1 MTTSTPTQSKKH
13 KFSMKNLFQREKR
26 PYTNPYLGGVFLG
39 IVLFLSFLI
48 TGQGLGASG
57 TLSRVAVFFED
68 LITPKHVD
76 RVPYLLKMAGGD
88 TNPLDYWIVY
98 VTLGTILG
106 GSISGIIN
114 GRSKL
119 ETTKGPNI
127 TNRARWLLA
136 FGGGI
141 LFAYGARMARG
152 CTSGQALS
160 GGASLSAG
168 SWVVMFA
175 IFGGAYGLAYFLR
188 KAWN

>member
-1 MTTSTPTQSKKH
+1 MAVSNPTQTKEGNFSLKK
-13 KFSMKNLFQREKR
+13 LFQRENK
-26 PYTNPYLGGVFLG
+26 PYTNPYLGGVLLG

-57 TLSRVAVFFED
+57 TLSRVAVFIED
-68 LITPKHVD
+68 LIAPKHVD

-88 TNPLDYWIVY
+88 ANPLDYWIIF
-98 VTLGTILG
+98 VTLGTIIG
-106 GSISGIIN
+106 GFVSGIIN

-127 TNRARWLLA
+127 TNRTRWLLA

-141 LFAYGARMARG
+141 LFAYGARLARG

-160 GGASLSAG
+160 GGATLSAG

>member
-1 MTTSTPTQSKKH
+1 MTVDTQTQPRKSRFSLKK
-13 KFSMKNLFQREKR
+13 LFQREGK
-26 PYTNPYLGGVFLG
+26 PYTNPYLGGILLG

-57 TLSRVAVFFED
+57 TLSRVAVFVED
-68 LITPKHVD
+68 LVAPDHVD
-76 RVPYLLKMAGGD
+76 RVPYLLEMAGGK
-88 TNPLDYWIVY
+88 TNPLDYWIVF
-98 VTLGTILG
+98 VTIGTILG
-106 GSISGIIN
+106 GFTSGLIH
-114 GRSKL
+114 GRTKW
-119 ETTKGPNI
+119 ETTRGPNI
-127 TNRARWLLA
+127 SNRTRWMLA
-136 FGGGI
+136 FVGGI

-188 KAWN
+188 KVWN

>member
-1 MTTSTPTQSKKH
+1 MTVDTQSQSEKS
-13 KFSMKNLFQREKR
+13 KFSLKKLIPQERR
-26 PYTNPYLGGVFLG
+26 PFVNPYLGGVFLG

-68 LITPKHVD
+68 LVAPDHVN
-76 RVPYLLKMAGGD
+76 RVPYLLNMAGGEA
-88 TNPLDYWIVY
+88 NPLDYWIVF
-98 VTLGTILG
+98 VTIGTILG
-106 GSISGIIN
+106 GFVSGLIF
-114 GRSKL
+114 GRTKW

-127 TNRARWLLA
+127 SNRLRWLLA
-136 FGGGI
+136 FVGGI

-168 SWVVMFA
+168 SWAVMFA
-175 IFGGAYGLAYFLR
+175 IFAGAYGLAYFLR
-188 KAWN
+188 KIWN